1 VAMPVPAAASS
12 QNVSVGEF
20 YTMHT
25 FESRLAELEYRLGE
39 AERQIR
45 ENQVRINQ
53 LLQMLNMFHGLY
65 HA

>member
-1 VAMPVPAAASS
+1 M
-12 QNVSVGEF
+12 F
-20 YTMHT
+20 T
-25 FESRLAELEYRLGE
+25 FEARLAELEYRLGE